1 MRGNAMRP
9 ERSLARPRL
18 PASVWL
24 MILVAVAIVFYA
36 GIRTDG
42 FALPLDRVPWS
53 VLVPCFALFSFTHS
67 VVMLGWPR
75 AVALLALCLTI
86 AFAAEY
92 VGESTGVIFGPYYY
106 TELLGP
112 KLLGRI
118 PVIIP
123 FAWYMMFYPSYVVT
137 NVLAEGNPVSVDRGT
152 VRIIWMSALGAVVM
166 TAWDLTMD
174 PIMSFH
180 TCSTPAL
187 ECIER
192 PLDQHEIGDPAWVWE
207 QPGPHFGVPL
217 LNYQGWLLTSFVVFL
232 AFRLLERRLPHRPL
246 PGAEARAMAFLPI
259 AAYGSMS
266 FIDAW
271 LGYPEIEDIRL
282 ITPFA
287 MGIPFLFA
295 TYFLFAKRTDLPLW
309 PTPSG

>member
-1 MRGNAMRP
+1 MRAESAMR
-9 ERSLARPRL
+9 RA

-24 MILVAVAIVFYA
+24 MLLVAVTIVFYA
-36 GIRTDG
+36 GIRTGG
-42 FALPLDRVPWS
+42 FELPLERVPWS
-53 VLVPCFALFSFTHS
+53 ILVPCFALFSFTHS
-67 VVMLGWPR
+67 LVMLGWPR
-75 AVALLALCLTI
+75 AIALLALCLTI

-92 VGESTGVIFGPYYY
+92 VGQSTGAIFGPYCY

-112 KLLGRI
+112 KLLDRI

-137 NVLAEGNPVSVDRGT
+137 NILAESSPVSVDRGV
-152 VRIIWMSALGAVVM
+152 VRIIWMSALGSVVM

-180 TCSTPAL
+180 GVDTLDQGCRP
-187 ECIER
+187 R
-192 PLDQHEIGDPAWVWE
+192 PLEQHDVGDPAWVWA

-217 LNYQGWLLTSFVVFL
+217 LNYRGWLLTSFVVFL
-232 AFRLLERRLPHRPL
+232 AFRLLERRLPLRPL
-246 PGAEARAMAFLPI
+246 PGAKARTMAFLPI
-259 AAYGSMS
+259 AAYGSMA

-271 LGYPEIEDIRL
+271 LGYPEIEDIHL

-295 TYFLFAKRTDLPLW
+295 TYHLFARRTDLPLW
-309 PTPSG
+309 PNPSG